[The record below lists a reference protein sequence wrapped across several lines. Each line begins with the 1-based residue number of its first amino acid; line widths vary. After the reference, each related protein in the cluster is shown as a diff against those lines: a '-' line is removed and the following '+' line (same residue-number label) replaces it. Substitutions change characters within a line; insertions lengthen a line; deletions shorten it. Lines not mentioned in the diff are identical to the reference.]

1 MKRMLVIIGVLFFA
15 FVCGACYVQA
25 QGMMG
30 QSRTGSHCPMCGQG
44 WDGMY
49 AGQVSIPK
57 ELSKPKSQKWID
69 NLREILAFEELSKL
83 QYEQDSQ
90 KFQANMPYM
99 MVIPQENNH
108 IQWIK
113 ELLTAYGLPTD
124 VKVPS
129 LKETADITQAFE
141 YAMKIESDL
150 IPRYEWLIKN
160 SEDETARNLL
170 GTILLQTRMH
180 YTMFNHA
187 LWMGGRMGMGM
198 GRGMMGW

>member
-1 MKRMLVIIGVLFFA
+1 
-15 FVCGACYVQA
+15 
-25 QGMMG
+25 
-30 QSRTGSHCPMCGQG
+30 MCGQN

-49 AGQVSIPK
+49 SGQTSIPK

-69 NLREILAFEELSKL
+69 NLRETLAFEELSKL

-113 ELLTAYGLPTD
+113 ELLTAYGLSTD

-129 LKETADITQAFE
+129 LKDVPDITKAFE

-150 IPRYEWLIKN
+150 MPRYEWLITN
-160 SEDETARNLL
+160 AEDETSSNVL

-187 LWMGGRMGMGM
+187 LWMGGRMGMGRGMM
-198 GRGMMGW
+198 GRGMMWW